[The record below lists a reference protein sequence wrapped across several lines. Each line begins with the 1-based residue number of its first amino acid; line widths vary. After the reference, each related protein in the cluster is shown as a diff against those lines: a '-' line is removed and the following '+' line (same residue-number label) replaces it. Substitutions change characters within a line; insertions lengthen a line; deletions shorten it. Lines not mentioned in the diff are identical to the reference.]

1 MKKIFAILLSGL
13 LLISLAACNGGNIPA
28 ENSGTSSSVSTQN
41 PLGEPVEEEIQST
54 PTGIQDGTD
63 VNQIGKFD
71 LERGIVP
78 LNSGY
83 EMPTFPLLEPGPWT
97 DGGAGVVRYRG
108 HPKSENTRQEYGV
121 VPAM

>member
-41 PLGEPVEEEIQST
+41 PLGGPVEEEIQST

-71 LERGIVP
+71 LERGIVL

-83 EMPTFPLLEPGPWT
+83 EMPILGLGTFQLS
-97 DGGAGVVRYRG
+97 D
-108 HPKSENTRQEYGV
+108 SEC
-121 VPAM
+121 